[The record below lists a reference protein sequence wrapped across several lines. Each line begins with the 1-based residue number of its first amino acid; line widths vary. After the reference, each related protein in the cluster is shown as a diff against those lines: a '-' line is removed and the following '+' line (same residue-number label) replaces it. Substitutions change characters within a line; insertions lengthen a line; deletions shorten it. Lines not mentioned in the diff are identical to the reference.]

1 MPLHQECGKFM
12 GASTSGLLRVAV
24 VPSKV
29 LMIPDTVPIP
39 KVPTVPDDFARLR
52 GCVFEAGIDDVL
64 SARTTL
70 KPCDGL

>member
-1 MPLHQECGKFM
+1 M
-12 GASTSGLLRVAV
+12 
-24 VPSKV
+24 PSKV

-39 KVPTVPDDFARLR
+39 KVPTVPNDFARLR
-52 GCVFEAGIDDVL
+52 GCVFEAGINDVL